1 MSEKDL
7 RIINMEDVE
16 ATEVKWLWYPY
27 IPFGKI
33 TIIQGDPGEGKT
45 TLVLNL
51 AALLTRGE
59 KLPESEIT
67 AEPINVLYQSAEDGL
82 ADTIK
87 PRLIAANADTSRVMV
102 IDETD
107 IELSM
112 TDHHLEAAIQQ
123 TGAKLII
130 LDPLQAYL
138 GAKVDMH
145 RANEVRPVFKH
156 LAAVAEKYECAI
168 VLIAHLN
175 KTAGMKA
182 AYRMLG
188 SVDIT
193 AAARSIL
200 IVGRIKNNPTV
211 RVMVHSKSSLA
222 PEGEPIG
229 FELNPETGFAFIG
242 KYHISVEELL
252 DGISSVGKLDE
263 AENFLETLF
272 ADVDEIPQKEIIAQA
287 QSRNIAKR
295 TLDEAK
301 KKLRIGSIKVGN
313 QWFWRRS

>member
-7 RIINMEDVE
+7 KIINMQDVE

-27 IPFGKI
+27 IPYGKI

-59 KLPESEIT
+59 RLPESDE
-67 AEPINVLYQSAEDGL
+67 ASEPINVLYQSAEDGL

-87 PRLIAANADTSRVMV
+87 PRLTAANADASRVMV
-102 IDETD
+102 IYETD

-112 TDHHLEAAIQQ
+112 TDHHLEAAIWQ
-123 TGAKLII
+123 TGAKLVI

-138 GAKVDMH
+138 GSKVDMH
-145 RANEVRPVFKH
+145 RANEVRPVFKN
-156 LAAVAEKYECAI
+156 LATVAQRYDCAI
-168 VLIAHLN
+168 VLIAHMN
-175 KTAGMKA
+175 KSAGMKA
-182 AYRMLG
+182 TYRMLG

-193 AAARSIL
+193 AAARSVL
-200 IVGRIKNNPTV
+200 IVGRIKNNPTI

-222 PEGEPIG
+222 PEGEPIA

-242 KYHISVEELL
+242 KYHISVDELL
-252 DGISSVGKLDE
+252 DGTNAVNKLDE
-263 AENFLETLF
+263 AERFLETLF
-272 ADVDEIPQKEIIAQA
+272 ANTDEIPQKKITAQA
-287 QSRNIAKR
+287 KARNIAKR

-301 KKLRIGSIKVGN
+301 KKLQIQSVKIGS
-313 QWFWRRS
+313 QWFWRRN

>member
-27 IPFGKI
+27 IPYGKI

-112 TDHHLEAAIQQ
+112 TDYHLEAAIQQ
-123 TGAKLII
+123 TGAKLVI

-156 LAAVAEKYECAI
+156 LATVAERYDCAI

-222 PEGEPIG
+222 PEGEPVA

-252 DGISSVGKLDE
+252 DGISTVGKLDE

-272 ADVDEIPQKEIIAQA
+272 ADVDEIQQKKIIAQA
-287 QSRNIAKR
+287 QARNIAKR

-301 KKLRIGSIKVGN
+301 KRLNIGSFKVGN
-313 QWFWRRS
+313 QWFWRRN

>member
-7 RIINMEDVE
+7 KIINMQDVE

-27 IPFGKI
+27 IPYGKI

-59 KLPESEIT
+59 KLPESEQ
-67 AEPINVLYQSAEDGL
+67 ASEPINVLYQSAEDGL
-82 ADTIK
+82 SDTIK
-87 PRLIAANADTSRVMV
+87 PRLTAANADVSRVMV

-112 TDHHLEAAIQQ
+112 TDHHLEAAIWQ
-123 TGAKLII
+123 TGAKLVI

-138 GAKVDMH
+138 GSKVDMH
-145 RANEVRPVFKH
+145 RANEVRPVFKN
-156 LAAVAEKYECAI
+156 LATVAQRYDCAI
-168 VLIAHLN
+168 VLIAHMN
-175 KTAGMKA
+175 KSAGMKA
-182 AYRMLG
+182 TYRMLG

-193 AAARSIL
+193 AAARSVL
-200 IVGRIKNNPTV
+200 IVGRIKNNPTI

-222 PEGEPIG
+222 PEGEPIA

-242 KYHISVEELL
+242 KYHISVDELL
-252 DGISSVGKLDE
+252 DGTNAVNKLDE
-263 AENFLETLF
+263 AERFLETLF
-272 ADVDEIPQKEIIAQA
+272 ANTDEIPQKKITAQA
-287 QSRNIAKR
+287 KARNIAKR

-301 KKLRIGSIKVGN
+301 KKLQIQSVKIGS
-313 QWFWRRS
+313 QWFWRRN

>member
-7 RIINMEDVE
+7 NIINMQDVE
-16 ATEVKWLWYPY
+16 ATEVIWLWYPY
-27 IPFGKI
+27 IPYGKI

-45 TLVLNL
+45 TLVLNF

-59 KLPESEIT
+59 KLPESDT
-67 AEPINVLYQSAEDGL
+67 AAEPINVLYQSAEDGL

-87 PRLIAANADTSRVMV
+87 PRLMAANADASRVMV
-102 IDETD
+102 IDETN

-112 TDHHLEAAIQQ
+112 TDHHLEAAISQ
-123 TGAKLII
+123 TGAKLVI

-145 RANEVRPVFKH
+145 RANEVRPIFKH
-156 LAAVAEKYECAI
+156 LATVAEKYGCAI
-168 VLIAHLN
+168 VLIAHMN
-175 KTAGMKA
+175 KSAGMKA

-193 AAARSIL
+193 AAARSVL
-200 IVGRIKNNPTV
+200 IVGRINNNPTV

-222 PEGEPIG
+222 PEGEPIA

-252 DGISSVGKLDE
+252 DGISTVGKLDE
-263 AENFLETLF
+263 AEHFLETLF

-301 KKLRIGSIKVGN
+301 KKLHIGSFKVGN

>member
-1 MSEKDL
+1 M
-7 RIINMEDVE
+7 
-16 ATEVKWLWYPY
+16 
-27 IPFGKI
+27 
-33 TIIQGDPGEGKT
+33 
-45 TLVLNL
+45 
-51 AALLTRGE
+51 
-59 KLPESEIT
+59 
-67 AEPINVLYQSAEDGL
+67 
-82 ADTIK
+82 
-87 PRLIAANADTSRVMV
+87 
-102 IDETD
+102 
-107 IELSM
+107 
-112 TDHHLEAAIQQ
+112 
-123 TGAKLII
+123 
-130 LDPLQAYL
+130 
-138 GAKVDMH
+138 DMH

-156 LAAVAEKYECAI
+156 LATVAEKYECAI

-175 KTAGMKA
+175 KTSGLKA

-222 PEGEPIG
+222 PEGEPIA

-252 DGISSVGKLDE
+252 DGISSAGKLDE

-272 ADVDEIPQKEIIAQA
+272 ADVDEIPQKEIIAHA

-301 KKLRIGSIKVGN
+301 KKLHIGSFKVGN

>member
-7 RIINMEDVE
+7 KIINMQDVE

-27 IPFGKI
+27 IPYGKI

-59 KLPESEIT
+59 KLPESDT
-67 AEPINVLYQSAEDGL
+67 TTEPINVLYQSAEDGL

-87 PRLIAANADTSRVMV
+87 PRLTAANADASRVMV
-102 IDETD
+102 IDETN

-112 TDHHLEAAIQQ
+112 TDHHLEAAIRQ
-123 TGAKLII
+123 TGAKLVI

-145 RANEVRPVFKH
+145 RANEVRPIFKH
-156 LAAVAEKYECAI
+156 LATVAEKYGCAI
-168 VLIAHLN
+168 VLIAHMN
-175 KTAGMKA
+175 KSAGMKA

-193 AAARSIL
+193 AAARSVL
-200 IVGRIKNNPTV
+200 IVGRINNNPTV

-222 PEGEPIG
+222 PEGEPIA

-252 DGISSVGKLDE
+252 DGISTVGKLDE
-263 AENFLETLF
+263 AEHFLETLF

-301 KKLRIGSIKVGN
+301 KKLHIGSFKVGN

>member
-7 RIINMEDVE
+7 KIINMQDVE

-27 IPFGKI
+27 IPYGKI

-59 KLPESEIT
+59 KLPESDT
-67 AEPINVLYQSAEDGL
+67 VAEPITVLYQSAEDGL

-87 PRLIAANADTSRVMV
+87 PRVMV
-102 IDETD
+102 IDETNID
-107 IELSM
+107 LSM
-112 TDHHLEAAIQQ
+112 TDHHLEAAIRQ
-123 TGAKLII
+123 TGARLVI

-156 LAAVAEKYECAI
+156 LATVAEKYGCAI
-168 VLIAHLN
+168 VLIAHMN
-175 KTAGMKA
+175 KSAGMKA

-193 AAARSIL
+193 AAARSVL

-242 KYHISVEELL
+242 KYHISVDELL
-252 DGISSVGKLDE
+252 DGCNAANKLDE
-263 AENFLETLF
+263 AERFLETLF
-272 ADVDEIPQKEIIAQA
+272 ADTDEIPQREINAQA
-287 QSRNIAKR
+287 QARHIAKR

-301 KKLRIGSIKVGN
+301 KQLHISSVKIGS
-313 QWFWRRS
+313 QWFWRRN

>member
-1 MSEKDL
+1 MNEKDL

-27 IPFGKI
+27 IPYGKI

-59 KLPESEIT
+59 KLPESEQ
-67 AEPINVLYQSAEDGL
+67 ASEPINVLYQSAEDGL
-82 ADTIK
+82 SDTIK
-87 PRLIAANADTSRVMV
+87 PRLTAANADVSRVMV

-112 TDHHLEAAIQQ
+112 TDHHLEAAIWQ
-123 TGAKLII
+123 TGAKLVI

-138 GAKVDMH
+138 GSKVDMH
-145 RANEVRPVFKH
+145 RANEVRPVFKN
-156 LAAVAEKYECAI
+156 LATVAQRYDCAI
-168 VLIAHLN
+168 VLIAHMN
-175 KTAGMKA
+175 KSAGMKA
-182 AYRMLG
+182 TYRMLG

-193 AAARSIL
+193 AAARSVL
-200 IVGRIKNNPTV
+200 IVGRIKNNPTI

-222 PEGEPIG
+222 PEGEPIA

-242 KYHISVEELL
+242 KYHISVDELL
-252 DGISSVGKLDE
+252 DGTNAVNKLDE
-263 AENFLETLF
+263 AERFLETLF
-272 ADVDEIPQKEIIAQA
+272 ANTDEIPQKKITAQA
-287 QSRNIAKR
+287 KARNIAKR

-301 KKLRIGSIKVGN
+301 KKLQIQSVKIGS
-313 QWFWRRS
+313 QWFWRRN